1 MKKTIKE
8 KEDAK
13 MSSKF
18 IFKNFYE
25 NTNNDG
31 VYYNR
36 VLSVSEEEGVSI
48 EEAEL
53 LLIEELDQLGGMSE
67 SDLADDFIESI
78 DFSDLH

>member
-1 MKKTIKE
+1 
-8 KEDAK
+8 
-13 MSSKF
+13 MSNKF
-18 IFKNFYE
+18 IFKGFYE
-25 NTNNDG
+25 DTTNDG

-36 VLSVSEEEGVSI
+36 VLSVATEKNISI

-53 LLIEELDQLGGMSE
+53 LLIEELDQLGGVSE